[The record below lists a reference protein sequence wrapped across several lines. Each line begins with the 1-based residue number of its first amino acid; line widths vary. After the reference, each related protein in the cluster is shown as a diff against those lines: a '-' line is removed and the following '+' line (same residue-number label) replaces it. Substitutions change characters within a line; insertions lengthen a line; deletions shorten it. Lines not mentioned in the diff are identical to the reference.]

1 MTHSRRDFVKSL
13 GATAGALAVGPA
25 LLGSLGACAR
35 GGAAVGVAPASPWDQ
50 LPTILARIVPP
61 KFADRDFDVTK
72 YGAVGDGSTDC
83 TGAFAR
89 AIGACNAAG
98 GGRVVVPGG
107 RFLTGAIHLRSDVN
121 LHVTADATVLFST
134 DPKAYLPAVFT
145 RFEGT
150 ELMGYSPFI
159 YAFEQTNVA
168 VTGTGTLDGQA
179 GVENWW
185 TWKGSKE
192 HGWKPGMPN
201 YNAARQKLLAQAE
214 AGAPVSERRYDEGS
228 YIRPMMIQPYRCTNV
243 LIEGVTIRRSP
254 MWEIHPVLCRNVTVK
269 DVHIETLGPNNDG
282 CDPESCTDVLI
293 EGCFF
298 NTGDDCIAIKSGR
311 NADGRRLHSPSE
323 YIVVRG
329 CHMQDGHGGVTV
341 GSEISGDC
349 RWVYAENNVMDSPRL
364 DRALRLKNNFA
375 RGGTLEHIYMR
386 NCTVGEVG
394 ESVLSIDFTYEEGDK
409 GAFKPVVNDVR
420 MERVTSRKSQY
431 GLYLRGYPTAH
442 ISGVEVI
449 DCTFDN
455 VAKGNLL
462 ENVDRVRFDNV
473 KMNGQPVT
481 A

>member
-1 MTHSRRDFVKSL
+1 MHSRREFVKSL
-13 GATAGALAVGPA
+13 GASAGALTVGPA
-25 LLGSLGACAR
+25 LLGSLGACAHR
-35 GGAAVGVAPASPWDQ
+35 AATATAVVPASPWDG
-50 LPTILARIVPP
+50 LPAILARIVPP
-61 KFADRDFDVTK
+61 RFPDRDFDVTT
-72 YGAVGDGSTDC
+72 YGAVGNGTSDC
-83 TGAFAR
+83 TAAFAQ
-89 AIGACNAAG
+89 AIGACSASG
-98 GGRVVVPGG
+98 GGRVVVPAG
-107 RFLTGAIHLRSDVN
+107 RFLTGAITLGSNVN
-121 LHVTADATVLFST
+121 LHVTADATILFST

-159 YAFEQTNVA
+159 YAFERRNVA
-168 VTGTGTLDGQA
+168 ITGTGTLDGQA

-192 HGWKPGMPN
+192 HGWTIGMPN

-214 AGAPVSERRYDEGS
+214 AGVPVAERVYHEGS
-228 YIRPMMIQPYRCTNV
+228 YIRPMMIQTYRCTNV
-243 LIEGVTIRRSP
+243 LIEGVTIKRSP
-254 MWEIHPVLCRNVTVK
+254 MWEIHPVLCSNVTVRGVRI
-269 DVHIETLGPNNDG
+269 DSHGPNNDG

-293 EGCFF
+293 EGCWFK
-298 NTGDDCIAIKSGR
+298 TGDDCIAIKSGR
-311 NADGRRLHSPSE
+311 NADGRRLHAPSQ

-394 ESVLSIDFTYEEGDK
+394 ESVLSIDFTYEEGDR
-409 GAFKPVVNDVR
+409 GSFRPVVNDVQ
-420 MERVTSRKSQY
+420 MLNVTSRKSEY
-431 GLYLRGYPTAH
+431 GVYLRGYPTAR
-442 ISGVEVI
+442 ISGVALV
-449 DCTFDN
+449 DCTFDS

-462 ENVDRVRFDNV
+462 ENVDSVRFENV
-473 KMNGQPVT
+473 KVNGRIVT